1 VTRRFRLTPR
11 RIAIIVAATL
21 GFGAAAGFAATLTV
35 GSWHLWAG
43 SQTLTKTTCPTLSGT
58 TQSTD
63 TYVVQST
70 PTSSFG
76 TSTTMLVKAPSGSQD
91 WSFVRFDLS
100 SCAIPTSGGA
110 DSATLTL
117 YVQTAPGTSRT
128 LTVTP
133 VLSSWSGTLTWNT
146 AQTLTY
152 GTATTTV
159 VTGTTTGAKT
169 ATVTVDVDSL
179 IKNPTANYGWRIS
192 DGGSTTATTTFGT
205 SENTTAS
212 HRPQLSINYE
222 K

>member
-1 VTRRFRLTPR
+1 MRRFRLTPR
-11 RIAIIVAATL
+11 RIAVVVAATL
-21 GFGAAAGFAATLTV
+21 GFGTAAGFAATLTV
-35 GSWHLWAG
+35 GSWHLWGG

-70 PTSSFG
+70 PNSSFG
-76 TSTTMLVKAPSGSQD
+76 GNSTMLVKSPSGSQD

-110 DSATLTL
+110 DSATLSL

-133 VLSSWSGTLTWNT
+133 VLSSWSGTLTWTT
-146 AQTLTY
+146 AQSLSY
-152 GTATTTV
+152 GTATNTI

-169 ATVTVDVDSL
+169 ALVTVDVDAL

-192 DGGSTTATTTFGT
+192 DGGATTATTTFGT